1 MPKPTRREGE
11 NGMKAGCA
19 TSLADD
25 FMLAVYLDGQG
36 RVPSYRTGLD
46 FGLSGAMLMELA
58 LDGLIHTAG
67 GHIVAVHAAQS
78 RDRVLGEVLVRIQ
91 SSRTLRTAP
100 QWVRALS
107 GGAHKRLAA
116 GLITDGVLVRTPRR
130 LPLPADS
137 ARRYDVLCGER
148 QGAAVRSL
156 RSGADDRS
164 VALATLATACA
175 VASGDQDESEYGARM
190 RSLGPA
196 CAEILAAVAACV
208 WPVAL
213 CSWA

>member
-1 MPKPTRREGE
+1 
-11 NGMKAGCA
+11 MKAGST
-19 TSLADD
+19 TSLAGD

-58 LDGLIHTAG
+58 LDGLIHTVD
-67 GHIVAVHAAQS
+67 GHIVAVHAAQP

-91 SSRTLRTAP
+91 SSRRLCTAS
-100 QWVRALS
+100 QWVRTLS
-107 GGAHKRLAA
+107 GSAHKRLAA
-116 GLITDGVLVRTPRR
+116 GLITDGALVRTPRR
-130 LPLPADS
+130 LPLPTDS
-137 ARRYDVLCGER
+137 ARRYDVLCGEQR
-148 QGAAVRSL
+148 GAAVRSL

-164 VALATLATACA
+164 VALAALATACG
-175 VASGDQDESEYGARM
+175 VTSGDQDGSEYRAM
-190 RSLGPA
+190 VRSLSPA
-196 CAEILAAVAACV
+196 CAQILAAVAACV